1 MDKIVVNCESKKKI
15 EKQIIKCPFHNL
27 WLTYVMLFELS
38 ADSGNIIRGNRDDY
52 LSLNKKINKQ

>member
-15 EKQIIKCPFHNL
+15 EKQIIKYPFHNL

-52 LSLNKKINKQ
+52 LSLYKKINKQ